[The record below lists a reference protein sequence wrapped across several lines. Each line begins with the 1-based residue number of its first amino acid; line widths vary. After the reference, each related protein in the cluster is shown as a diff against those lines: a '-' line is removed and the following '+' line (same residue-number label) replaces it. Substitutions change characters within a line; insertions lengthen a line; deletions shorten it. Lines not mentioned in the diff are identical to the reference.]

1 MKKNSL
7 ICAAVMLSLGL
18 CAAEHPIT
26 PAKDSDNP
34 GSFYAA
40 SPDKTGITCI
50 KNEEGKY
57 VFRINAKDNLKK
69 LVSGTRINL
78 GQGDTMTLKLKLKV
92 RAKSSLGTGF
102 YIYSG
107 KIKHIAALYTPN
119 MELTPEKTDYTF
131 TGVVQ
136 KNPGEASAF
145 DRPSVGIIF
154 FDAKK
159 GGDFDIEKIEYEIK
173 SAPAEKTTVPEF

>member
-7 ICAAVMLSLGL
+7 ICAAFLVSFGL

-26 PAKDSDNP
+26 PVKDTDNP
-34 GSFYAA
+34 GSFYVG
-40 SPDKTGITCI
+40 SPVKTGVTCI

-57 VFRINAKDNLKK
+57 IFRIDSKDDLKK
-69 LVSGTRINL
+69 LVSGNRISL
-78 GQGDTMTLKLKLKV
+78 AQGDTMTLKLKLKV
-92 RAKSSLGTGF
+92 RVKSELGTGF

-173 SAPAEKTTVPEF
+173 SAPAEKTAVPEF